1 MNIDLNQLKA
11 TLFFDA
17 AKKLANDP
25 KRLEFLISNLRL
37 EMISEIKIKKKPEES
52 NANQ

>member
-1 MNIDLNQLKA
+1 MNMDLNQLKA

-25 KRLEFLISNLRL
+25 ERLKFLISSLRL
-37 EMISEIKIKKKPEES
+37 NMISEIIIQKKTEES

>member
-1 MNIDLNQLKA
+1 MKMDLNQLKA

-17 AKKLANDP
+17 ARRLANDP
-25 KRLEFLISNLRL
+25 ERLEFLISSLRL
-37 EMISEIKIKKKPEES
+37 NMISKIRIEKKQEES